1 MKKLLIIILLLL
13 LASTISYAQEDTI
26 KVPQAE
32 LDEIIATIDILIEQ
46 DSINTAI
53 IKEQTSQILLHET
66 LAKQDSL
73 LLSFKNQEIVL
84 YSEQLKLY
92 EQKIKVIDKWYNT
105 RAFGFILGV
114 TSTILL
120 IHSIDYT
127 LP

>member
-92 EQKIKVIDKWYNT
+92 VMFSSN
-105 RAFGFILGV
+105 
-114 TSTILL
+114 STF
-120 IHSIDYT
+120 S
-127 LP
+127 

>member
-73 LLSFKNQEIVL
+73 LLSLKNQEIVL

>member
-53 IKEQTSQILLHET
+53 IKEQTSQILLQET

-73 LLSFKNQEIVL
+73 LLSLKNQEIVL

>member
-1 MKKLLIIILLLL
+1 MKKLLIIILLL

-26 KVPQAE
+26 KVPQVE

-53 IKEQTSQILLHET
+53 IKEQTSQILLQET

-73 LLSFKNQEIVL
+73 LLSLKNQEIVL
-84 YSEQLKLY
+84 YNEQLKLY